1 MFNFFGKKKQDK
13 IVVTNK
19 VWLSETKKWQAL
31 VDQVTREENTF
42 VAVWF
47 DETLGKLE
55 TFFSS
60 HGLSPDKVYL
70 ARELAVHYI
79 PDNQL
84 IFAEHYPLLSREQEL
99 YETLG
104 LSQAIVYSSLDEP
117 IFAHFGGANIIS
129 LVSQLGMKDDVA
141 LENPLITKAIT
152 KAQEHVNNKL
162 SFDQSAHSQ
171 AEWLRINLAIQ

>member
-60 HGLSPDKVYL
+60 YGLSPDKVYL
-70 ARELAVHYI
+70 ARELPGHYI

-104 LSQAIVYSSLDEP
+104 LSQAIVFHLLMNQFLP
-117 IFAHFGGANIIS
+117 ILEGQIS
-129 LVSQLGMKDDVA
+129 LA
-141 LENPLITKAIT
+141 
-152 KAQEHVNNKL
+152 
-162 SFDQSAHSQ
+162 
-171 AEWLRINLAIQ
+171 W

>member
-1 MFNFFGKKKQDK
+1 MFNLFGKKKQGK
-13 IVVTNK
+13 IVVANK

-31 VDQVTREENTF
+31 VDQVTREENTII
-42 VAVWF
+42 AVWF
-47 DETLGKLE
+47 DETLDKLE

-60 HGLSPDKVYL
+60 HGLSTDKVYL
-70 ARELAVHYI
+70 ARELAGHYI
-79 PDNQL
+79 PGNQL
-84 IFAEHYPLLSREQEL
+84 IFAEHYPLLLREQEL

-117 IFAHFGGANIIS
+117 IFTHFGGAKIVS
-129 LVSQLGMKDDVA
+129 LVSQLGMKEDVA

-152 KAQEHVNNKL
+152 KAQEQVNKKL

-171 AEWLRINLAIQ
+171 GEWLRINLAIQ